1 MKLTSL
7 LLGILYGGA
16 AFAQNPLVAENKV
29 LYEGIRNNIIRAAE
43 KMPEDKYSYKPTPE
57 VRSFAQLIGHISDA
71 QYLFC
76 SPVKGEKKSLG
87 IEKSKSAKADL
98 TAAVKEAFAYCD
110 SAYDAL
116 TDAQARET
124 VKFFGRDRS
133 KLNVLYFNSA
143 HNNEHYGNIVTYMRL
158 NGLVPP
164 SSERR

>member
-1 MKLTSL
+1 MKLPSL

-16 AFAQNPLVAENKV
+16 LLAQNTLVAENKAV
-29 LYEGIRNNIIRAAE
+29 YEGIKNNIIRAAE

-76 SPVKGEKKSLG
+76 SPVKGEKKALG
-87 IEKSKSAKADL
+87 IEKSKSSKADL

-110 SAYDAL
+110 SAYEGL
-116 TDAQARET
+116 TDAQAQEN
-124 VKFFGRDRS
+124 VKLFGRDRS

>member
-1 MKLTSL
+1 MKRTSL
-7 LLGILYGGA
+7 LLGILCGGA
-16 AFAQNPLVAENKV
+16 LFGQNPLVDENKV

-87 IEKSKSAKADL
+87 IEKSKSSKAGL